1 MRKLKV
7 AAFMTLDG
15 VVEDPGGFGERQ
27 DGGWSLP
34 FFDDEARRS
43 AIDELATCDTF
54 LTGRVT
60 YEILSKA
67 WSANTGEYAERLNAM
82 SKLVVSTTL
91 AGPLDWNARV
101 LEGEAADAIAALKRQ
116 QGKDIVVY
124 GSATLVRTLL
134 RHDLVDE
141 FRISVFPLVLGGG
154 KRLFPEGTEQAR
166 LTLVSA
172 KALASGV
179 TALTYRNR

>member
-15 VVEDPGGFGERQ
+15 VVEDPGGFGERP

-34 FFDDEARRS
+34 FFDDAARQS
-43 AIDELATCDTF
+43 AIDELAKCDTF

-67 WSANTGEYAERLNAM
+67 WSGNTGEYAERLNAM
-82 SKLVVSTTL
+82 TKLVASTTL
-91 AGPLDWNARV
+91 AGPLDWNASV
-101 LEGEAADAIAALKRQ
+101 IEGDVADAIAGLKRQ

-124 GSATLVRTLL
+124 GSATLLRTLM

-141 FRISVFPLVLGGG
+141 YHISVFPLVIGGT
-154 KRLFPEGTEQAR
+154 KRLFPDGAEKTT
-166 LTLVSA
+166 LTLAAA
-172 KALASGV
+172 KPLSSGV
-179 TALTYRNR
+179 TALIYRK